1 MLDAEQIE
9 GWASPVGA
17 GALVAMLDD
26 ARKALALV
34 DEIGAKLPREC
45 QEQRACAA
53 AAGAIGALIVAAAG
67 AVAVPRLVRYR
78 PMPMARLTA
87 SSTTPISTA
96 HTTPW
101 LCWSSSC
108 VLMCAPK
115 EMGAIV

>member
-1 MLDAEQIE
+1 MKTLQQLKAQMLESSAVRAEYEALAPEYETAAQVAGAFADLALYGQNAEQIE

-53 AAGAIGALIVAAAG
+53 AAGAIGALIVLLGAAKED
-67 AVAVPRLVRYR
+67 VA
-78 PMPMARLTA
+78 
-87 SSTTPISTA
+87 
-96 HTTPW
+96 
-101 LCWSSSC
+101 
-108 VLMCAPK
+108 
-115 EMGAIV
+115 

>member
-1 MLDAEQIE
+1 MLGPSAT
-9 GWASPVGA
+9 AAPMPA
-17 GALVAMLDD
+17 
-26 ARKALALV
+26 
-34 DEIGAKLPREC
+34 P
-45 QEQRACAA
+45 AA
-53 AAGAIGALIVAAAG
+53 ATPGENPPPLPETGAGAIGAPVVAAAG
-67 AVAVPRLVRYR
+67 AVAAPRLVRYR

>member
-53 AAGAIGALIVAAAG
+53 AAGAIGALIVLLGAANSDAEG
-67 AVAVPRLVRYR
+67 EAN
-78 PMPMARLTA
+78 
-87 SSTTPISTA
+87 
-96 HTTPW
+96 
-101 LCWSSSC
+101 
-108 VLMCAPK
+108 
-115 EMGAIV
+115 